1 MKVEE
6 ELIFLADHPHVTV
19 RPGLPLV
26 NLHSNRRSVIPKSHQ
41 CKRVSIT
48 CSNIEIILVALDL
61 LEV

>member
-6 ELIFLADHPHVTV
+6 ELIFLADHSHVTV
-19 RPGLPLV
+19 RPGLPFV
-26 NLHSNRRSVIPKSHQ
+26 NLHSNRISKSRQ

-48 CSNIEIILVALDL
+48 CSNIKIILVALDL